1 MKTKVFVSSIVLLL
15 SSAHVICA
23 AESGAHS
30 LDASSG
36 KAATQTTSSSQYHAY
51 TLEEARKNAHAYTDK
66 LDKMTPEEWD
76 DMQKKRAERMKQ
88 WENMTPEQRA
98 AAMRR
103 PGIMGRMSK

>member
-1 MKTKVFVSSIVLLL
+1 MKTKLFVTSVVLLL
-15 SSAHVICA
+15 SLAHVACA
-23 AESGAHS
+23 AESETHS
-30 LDASSG
+30 STISSD
-36 KAATQTTSSSQYHAY
+36 KATTQTTSSSQYHAY